1 VLITPLLAAA
11 LAALFVIALL
21 RSRRPRAGGRPRR
34 RGPGAGAAGAVYE
47 LLNEDRRRALE
58 IIVEERAEATD
69 PEHRDGNLPDLEYP
83 TGRGKASPRDPSS
96 RATSSRG
103 PL

>member
-1 VLITPLLAAA
+1 VLITPLLAAG
-11 LAALFVIALL
+11 LAALFVIAFL
-21 RSRRPRAGGRPRR
+21 RSRRARAGGRPRR

-69 PEHRDGNLPDLEYP
+69 PEHKDGNLPDHAAAVARDFSP
-83 TGRGKASPRDPSS
+83 ASGPRSRDPS
-96 RATSSRG
+96 
-103 PL
+103 

>member
-1 VLITPLLAAA
+1 MSVLIAIVA
-11 LAALFVIALL
+11 LVFVVLVFVRL
-21 RSRRPRAGGRPRR
+21 KGGRRGDRPRPRR

-69 PEHRDGNLPDLEYP
+69 PEHKDGNLPDLEQP
-83 TGRGKASPRDPSS
+83 TGDGK
-96 RATSSRG
+96 T
-103 PL
+103 